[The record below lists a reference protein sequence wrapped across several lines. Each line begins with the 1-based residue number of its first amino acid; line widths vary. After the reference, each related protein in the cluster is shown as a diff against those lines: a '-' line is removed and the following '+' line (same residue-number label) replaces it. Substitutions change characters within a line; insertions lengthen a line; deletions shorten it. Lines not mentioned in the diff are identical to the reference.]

1 MPDRFAVQKFETGKD
16 KKTEVGVEVLEVLGS
31 GGFGDIYKVEV
42 VSQGTREVGRTF
54 ALKKFKDVEL
64 DKDFKTTAK
73 QNAQKSFFTH
83 TWIKHLGIPTWV
95 TYRLTEDEENIL
107 MSHPG
112 EGVRIVDF
120 NNVETFEDI
129 ELPTI
134 DVFRESVLSFIKPL
148 IYAEIAV
155 QCGEDSF
162 FILHDTKDSS
172 MKYIMGDFD
181 SVHIDI
187 YKRSSAEETKKI
199 NTQTAR
205 VFINIFIQ
213 FLNLWG
219 RGPNFHECI
228 TFLET
233 LDFNSL

>member
-16 KKTEVGVEVLEVLGS
+16 KKSEVEVEVLEVLGS
-31 GGFGDIYKVEV
+31 GDFGDIYKVEV
-42 VSQGTREVGRTF
+42 VSQGAREVGRTF
-54 ALKKFKDVEL
+54 ALKKFKNVEL

-148 IYAEIAV
+148 INASNSIR
-155 QCGEDSF
+155 CGEDSF
-162 FILHDTKDSS
+162 FILHDIEDGT
-172 MKYIMGDFD
+172 MKYILADFD
-181 SVHIDI
+181 SVYIDI
-187 YKRSSAEETKKI
+187 NQTDSVEETKRANI
-199 NTQTAR
+199 ETAR
-205 VFINIFIQ
+205 IFVNILIR
-213 FLNLWG
+213 FLELWG
-219 RGPNFHECI
+219 NGPSLKECI
-228 TFLET
+228 DFLET